1 MLERFK
7 KLYDL
12 KKKADSLKKEME
24 SIHVDFEDRGIKI
37 RIRGDQHF
45 EEVIVDGHK
54 DERLRD
60 AVNKAIKE
68 SQKKAAKKMQG
79 RMEDLGF

>member
-1 MLERFK
+1 MERFK

-12 KKKADSLKKEME
+12 KKRADSMKKEME
-24 SIHVDFEDRGIKI
+24 GIHVDFEDRGIRI
-37 RIRGDQHF
+37 RIRGDQHL
-45 EEVIVDGHK
+45 EEVVVDGRK
-54 DERLRD
+54 DERIRD

>member
-1 MLERFK
+1 M
-7 KLYDL
+7 
-12 KKKADSLKKEME
+12 KKEME
-24 SIHVDFEDRGIKI
+24 SIHVDFEERGIKI

-45 EEVIVDGHK
+45 EEVIIDGRK
-54 DERLRD
+54 DERVRD